1 MFLRFF
7 AALVGLSISYAL
19 DMTGN
24 IFSVLVLGA
33 NVDNYM
39 TSVERVIT
47 YSNLE
52 PEPGYEYEAEVPDGW
67 PTAGSIAF
75 QNVTYH
81 YYAGGPQ
88 ILRGTYQL
96 WLVPDFLLILL
107 EKSICPFI
115 WPLLSISTTNR
126 QSILSIHSLIGP
138 TTCLHI

>member
-1 MFLRFF
+1 M
-7 AALVGLSISYAL
+7 
-19 DMTGN
+19 
-24 IFSVLVLGA
+24 
-33 NVDNYM
+33 DNYM
-39 TSVERVIT
+39 TSVERVIA

-96 WLVPDFLLILL
+96 SLVAEFLLLYCSRNTSVHL
-107 EKSICPFI
+107 FGH
-115 WPLLSISTTNR
+115 LSISTSYR
-126 QSILSIHSLIGP
+126 HPILVY
-138 TTCLHI
+138 TTQVDSAFRAI